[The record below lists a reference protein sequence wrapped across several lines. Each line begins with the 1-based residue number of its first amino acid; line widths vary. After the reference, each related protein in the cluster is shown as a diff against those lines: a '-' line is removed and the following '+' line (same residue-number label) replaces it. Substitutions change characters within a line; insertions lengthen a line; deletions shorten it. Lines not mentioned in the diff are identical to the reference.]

1 MSKDSVID
9 LFKDVI
15 AVIIEQGIGKARRQ
29 ILAKQLE
36 EKGGKLA
43 QKLDDTV
50 THIIVSS
57 TTKYSRLPKIL
68 KVDHITDNVHVV
80 YADWLSS
87 SLVAGKKLDHT
98 PFLLHPDTAPLI
110 SPKKQTISQK
120 VSEFL
125 SAMPSEPAL
134 ATPLKSPVA
143 SSSTITTPT
152 KLEQVTSPSKI
163 QVSKFVCINVHVLY
177 DHIWYINVHVLYDHI

>member
-1 MSKDSVID
+1 MSKDSVTD

-36 EKGGKLA
+36 EKGGKLV

-50 THIIVSS
+50 THVIVST

-68 KVDHITDNVHVV
+68 KVDHITDNLHIV

-98 PFLLHPDTAPLI
+98 PFLLRPDTAPLI
-110 SPKKQTISQK
+110 SPKKQATSQK

-125 SAMPSEPAL
+125 SAMPSEPAVT
-134 ATPLKSPVA
+134 TPPNSPVA
-143 SSSTITTPT
+143 SSLASATPT

-163 QVSKFVCINVHVLY
+163 QVSRYVCINVHVLY
-177 DHIWYINVHVLYDHI
+177 GHIWYINIHVL